1 MIYVA
6 DHRPEKSS
14 DEHTELIL
22 WFYLF
27 ADRIISDAKLVY
39 IFWITYL
46 HVSAL
51 YLPHSSHGKKFE
63 EKPHQD
69 AVFKPS
75 NISVIVA
82 TRKSDRLLGEKSP
95 SVTAVSEAAVSSGF
109 FTPNKRSDYRGSII
123 P

>member
-1 MIYVA
+1 MS
-6 DHRPEKSS
+6 HESRQ
-14 DEHTELIL
+14 
-22 WFYLF
+22 
-27 ADRIISDAKLVY
+27 RR
-39 IFWITYL
+39 
-46 HVSAL
+46 
-51 YLPHSSHGKKFE
+51 LPHGKKFE

-75 NISVIVA
+75 NISGIVA

-123 P
+123 PQKSEVSTCCANHVSSASVYVTATIC

>member
-1 MIYVA
+1 MNYRWCLPTNEYFIAIVQ
-6 DHRPEKSS
+6 
-14 DEHTELIL
+14 III
-22 WFYLF
+22 F
-27 ADRIISDAKLVY
+27 AMA
-39 IFWITYL
+39 
-46 HVSAL
+46 
-51 YLPHSSHGKKFE
+51 HGKKFE

-75 NISVIVA
+75 NISGIVA

-123 P
+123 PQKSEVSTCCANHVSSPSVYVTATIC